1 MTVQPHHA
9 APSRHVAK
17 IATRRTSQ
25 VSDGGRG
32 INRRNQIGARRP
44 GLGCAPSADMIICG
58 NRTGAYVTRNNI
70 LYLIV
75 GALVIVV
82 AVLSYQLYQDRKQP
96 EGMRIDLGP
105 NGLSIEKK

>member
-1 MTVQPHHA
+1 MEPD
-9 APSRHVAK
+9 RH
-17 IATRRTSQ
+17 
-25 VSDGGRG
+25 
-32 INRRNQIGARRP
+32 P
-44 GLGCAPSADMIICG
+44 GLSCALSADMVICG

-75 GALVIVV
+75 GALVIVT